1 MNNPSKLEIIKDKIS
16 LANKGKIVDR
26 NTEWQTKIIDSK
38 RKNGTLK
45 HSTETK
51 SKIVDSLNKYH
62 KENLDREKY
71 ISTSNN
77 VKHLNGWYDGLYFR
91 SSLELSFLVNN
102 YDKIFSSCEIK
113 KYVVRYSANNK
124 IKSYYPDYT
133 DGEVIYEIKPSSL
146 LKFGLNQDKIIAAKE
161 KFGDK
166 YKVITEQESNYISK
180 ETIKNL
186 IENGNVVLG
195 KNSEKAF
202 EKYRY

>member
-1 MNNPSKLEIIKDKIS
+1 
-16 LANKGKIVDR
+16 
-26 NTEWQTKIIDSK
+26 
-38 RKNGTLK
+38 
-45 HSTETK
+45 
-51 SKIVDSLNKYH
+51 
-62 KENLDREKY
+62 
-71 ISTSNN
+71 
-77 VKHLNGWYDGLYFR
+77 LNGWYDGLYFR

-113 KYVVRYSANNK
+113 KYVVRYLVNNK